1 MQHLFWLVEG
11 QIAGRSGPNKDPWD
25 LAELKAAGIG
35 AVLSVNGGEECD
47 PDSFKLHGLRYAC
60 MPFSRNVPP
69 QEGDVAICVKQLPRA
84 LAFIEQ
90 CVAEA
95 LPVVI
100 HCRSGKDRTGL
111 MMAYYLMANGAAPL
125 HAVSQVRS
133 IRDIAFTA
141 EGWDQF
147 AFDVLY
153 ALQDEQVGIN

>member
-1 MQHLFWLVEG
+1 MQHVFWLVEG
-11 QIAGRSGPNKDPWD
+11 LVAGRSGPNKDPWD
-25 LAELKAAGIG
+25 LAELKAGGIG

-47 PDSFKLHGLRYAC
+47 PQSFEKVGLRYAC

-90 CVAEA
+90 CVADE

-111 MMAYYLMANGAAPL
+111 MMAYYLMVNGAAPL

-153 ALQDEQVGIN
+153 ALQDGPICTN